1 MRRRLRRRWRR
12 RPLNLPT
19 PVYCGPLPPTEK
31 RVEREPNERQPIY
44 VSIHPCN
51 RWHGN
56 CQNERIFSD
65 CRRRWRHG
73 ISTCCVVVVKV
84 VPSPLP
90 SFLFPPFNECG
101 LFCGRRLLLP
111 TRRPTSQP
119 ASQPAN
125 DQPAIRPSSC
135 VLSTLPP
142 PCVSWRS
149 LRLALRP
156 SLPPACLAR
165 LMSVSLPWPADV
177 RSAVP
182 SVPASSIHPPIQSA
196 GRATQCDATEVE
208 RGKRRLKSVRGQ
220 VLQSFLSF
228 LALS

>member
-1 MRRRLRRRWRR
+1 MRRRLRRRR
-12 RPLNLPT
+12 RPLNFLT

-119 ASQPAN
+119 ASQPTTNLPSA
-125 DQPAIRPSSC
+125 RP
-135 VLSTLPP
+135 
-142 PCVSWRS
+142 
-149 LRLALRP
+149 LACSPLCRRHV
-156 SLPPACLAR
+156 CLGAP
-165 LMSVSLPWPADV
+165 SVS
-177 RSAVP
+177 P
-182 SVPASSIHPPIQSA
+182 SVPPSLLPAS
-196 GRATQCDATEVE
+196 
-208 RGKRRLKSVRGQ
+208 
-220 VLQSFLSF
+220 
-228 LALS
+228 LAC